1 MIKKAISTMIAA
13 AGKNQ
18 SMIAAEL
25 NVTRA
30 NMTHYIQ
37 SDFLQ
42 IKRFIKIAELCD
54 FEIIAR
60 NKNGTVIKL
69 TENKQ

>member
-1 MIKKAISTMIAA
+1 MIAA

>member
-1 MIKKAISTMIAA
+1 MIKKAVLTMIAA

-18 SMIAAEL
+18 SIIASEL

-30 NMTHYIQ
+30 NITHFLNA
-37 SDFLQ
+37 DFTQ
-42 IKRFIKIAELCD
+42 INKFLKIAELCG

-60 NKNGTVIKL
+60 NKNGTIINLSEK
-69 TENKQ
+69 

>member
-1 MIKKAISTMIAA
+1 MIKKAINTMIAA

-30 NMTHYIQ
+30 NMTHYVQ

-42 IKRFIKIAELCD
+42 IKRFIKIAELCN
-54 FEIIAR
+54 FEIVAR
-60 NKNGTVIKL
+60 NKKGTEIKL